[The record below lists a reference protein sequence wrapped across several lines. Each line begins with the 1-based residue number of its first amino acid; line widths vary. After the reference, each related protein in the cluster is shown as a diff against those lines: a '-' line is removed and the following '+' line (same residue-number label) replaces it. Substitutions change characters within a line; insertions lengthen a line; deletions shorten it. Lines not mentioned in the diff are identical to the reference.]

1 MAMSENFKAE
11 LEIDKFKLDE
21 EWVRQ
26 PGLYLKYAELA
37 TEASKTLE
45 EKKLLLDVKEASKFS
60 SIKEEAKKEKI
71 TVTDTAAKSMVET
84 NDEIISIKEDVI
96 KAEYNYKMLQK
107 IEMAFNMRKSALEN
121 LVFLYT
127 KSYYAEPSAGIKNN
141 TDMKTSF
148 AHKKQQESLKS
159 ALNKGE
165 E

>member
-1 MAMSENFKAE
+1 MDDFKAE

-26 PGLYLKYAELA
+26 SGLYLKYAELA

-45 EKKLLLDVKEASKFS
+45 EKKLLLEVKAASRYS
-60 SIKEEAKKEKI
+60 SIKSEAEAKNLKTTEALLKNL
-71 TVTDTAAKSMVET
+71 VDT
-84 NDEIISIKEDVI
+84 NDEIISIKEEVI

-159 ALNKGE
+159 SLNKGDE
-165 E
+165 

>member
-1 MAMSENFKAE
+1 MDDFKSE

-21 EWVRQ
+21 EWVKQ
-26 PGLYLKYAELA
+26 SGLYLKYAELA

-45 EKKLLLDVKEASKFS
+45 EKKLLLEVKAASRYS
-60 SIKEEAKKEKI
+60 SIKAGTEKSGIKTTEASLKN
-71 TVTDTAAKSMVET
+71 MVDA
-84 NDEIISIKEDVI
+84 NDEIISIKEEVI

-107 IEMAFNMRKSALEN
+107 IEMSFNMRKSALEN

-159 ALNKGE
+159 SLNKGD
-165 E
+165 